1 MRRTTATRETRRA
14 WSSVMYVLGVC
25 ALGLMLVGCSGDD
38 GADGAR
44 GSVGPQGAMGP
55 QGPEGVPGQDGAD
68 GSAGPSGPAG
78 PAGPAGSAGP
88 AGPEGPAGEPGAEG
102 AAGSPSGLVT
112 AGSLLSQGRA
122 IKGPIVNGTVVMSVY
137 AANQVSSPTVCPDGT
152 NLASGTSG
160 EMMRCIVGQSGSTDT
175 RGFFAITVPQSLA
188 GLSGPLHVQ
197 VSNGTFVH
205 EVTGATEVGPQGS
218 GISSNLRVL
227 LPLEFLDDLRPVG
240 GTSNVVTTAITA
252 ITEIAT
258 ARAIGSGLKA
268 PTAGT
273 AHAANSQTADLLGMT
288 GLDIARVIPSDI
300 TDPDSENDSDESRHY
315 GLVNAAFAQL
325 DIVMGAGDVLD
336 VVQVIGYDYSD
347 SIFDSVNRYSADYGT
362 RATAFGDPGLRF
374 SGVTL
379 SIQGSM
385 GGAFA
390 GSVRDIQA
398 SAVNQ
403 SGFTLDAEQLGVVS
417 SSAFRSNAVMTIADN
432 GCIVAD
438 ARLPSGSFAAVRSID
453 NGVATLR
460 NATGLVNSAS
470 TPPGGAA
477 AVGIPHAVSTNPG
490 GAFFSGQ
497 SVNIRC
503 VLANFAE
510 ARTSLGDR
518 GSGSITI
525 SPRFTIRDPTDADV
539 LNGLAHDGT
548 ARGIDVINASMTRTI
563 DSADN
568 VFGTTLDQSELI
580 FTVAGAATTPRQ
592 VVPNQLAAGLV
603 EGGRRSITGTL
614 SAMTVNLNPSS
625 LTAGQP
631 EGTFITIT
639 GMRDAN
645 GSAIRVDT
653 PLPPSSILN
662 QGGNVVRFV
671 PNALIAALSAQGI
684 SQFDRFL
691 KSGTFVF
698 EITPGGPT
706 MLHPN
711 ALGRAEDNRPPSTR
725 GGTCNGSPH
734 AGGGSTP
741 AIPVPEVE
749 VDGVTIP
756 ATTRPGCEFV
766 STIRGSLSV
775 NQ

>member
-1 MRRTTATRETRRA
+1 MRRMTATGETRRA
-14 WSSVMYVLGVC
+14 WSSVMYVLGAC

-44 GSVGPQGAMGP
+44 GPAGPQGAMGP
-55 QGPEGVPGQDGAD
+55 QGPAGPAGADGLD

-88 AGPEGPAGEPGAEG
+88 AGPAGPQGEPGAEG
-102 AAGSPSGLVT
+102 ASGSPSGLVT

-137 AANQVSSPTVCPDGT
+137 ADNQPGNTCQGIGAVVSAAGP
-152 NLASGTSG
+152 A
-160 EMMRCIVGQSGSTDT
+160 RCIVGQSGSTDT

-188 GLSGPLHVQ
+188 GLAGPLHVQ

-252 ITEIAT
+252 ITELAT
-258 ARAIGSGLKA
+258 ARALGAGMA

-273 AHAANSQTADLLGMT
+273 AHAANTQTADLLGLS

-300 TDPDSENDSDESRHY
+300 TDPDSENDAEESQHY
-315 GLVNAAFAQL
+315 GLVNAAFSQL
-325 DIVMGAGDVLD
+325 DIALGAGDVLD
-336 VVQVIGYDYSD
+336 VVQVLGYDYSD
-347 SIFDSVNRYSADYGT
+347 SIFDSVNRYAASPMNT
-362 RATAFGDPGLRF
+362 RTGAINDPGLRF
-374 SGVTL
+374 SGATL
-379 SIQGSM
+379 PSQLTM
-385 GGAFA
+385 GIIFSNAI
-390 GSVRDIQA
+390 RDIQTGA
-398 SAVNQ
+398 ANQ
-403 SGFTLDAEQLGVVS
+403 SGFTLDAEQLGAVS
-417 SSAFRSNAVMTIADN
+417 SAAFRSNAVLTIADN

-438 ARLPSGSFAAVRSID
+438 ARLPSGSFAAVRYIH

-460 NATGLVNSAS
+460 NAAGIVNTTGQ
-470 TPPGGAA
+470 TPANAA
-477 AVGIPHAVSTNPG
+477 PVGIPHAVSTNPG

-503 VLANFAE
+503 ILANFSE
-510 ARTSLGDR
+510 ARTALGDR
-518 GSGSITI
+518 GSGTITI
-525 SPRFTIRDPTDADV
+525 SPRFTIRDVTMDDV
-539 LNGLAHDGT
+539 ENGLAHDGT
-548 ARGIDVINASMTRTI
+548 DRGFAYIRARMGLDDGDFTINSDGNFEGDGSGIAIAT
-563 DSADN
+563 
-568 VFGTTLDQSELI
+568 
-580 FTVAGAATTPRQ
+580 AGQTPVLNHRS
-592 VVPNQLAAGLV
+592 
-603 EGGRRSITGTL
+603 GGQRSITGTL
-614 SAMTVNLNPSS
+614 SAMRVNLNPSS

-653 PLPPSSILN
+653 PLPPSAILN

-684 SQFDRFL
+684 SQFDRFI
-691 KSGTFVF
+691 KSGTFVY
-698 EITPGGPT
+698 EITPGAPT

-711 ALGRAEDNRPPSTR
+711 ANNQREDNRPPSTR
-725 GGTCNGSPH
+725 GGTCNGGPH
-734 AGGGSTP
+734 AGDSSTP
-741 AIPVPEVE
+741 IDASTAEVN
-749 VDGVTIP
+749 GVSVTTINKQ
-756 ATTRPGCEFV
+756 CEPI
-766 STIRGSLSV
+766 STIVGSLSV
-775 NQ
+775 NR